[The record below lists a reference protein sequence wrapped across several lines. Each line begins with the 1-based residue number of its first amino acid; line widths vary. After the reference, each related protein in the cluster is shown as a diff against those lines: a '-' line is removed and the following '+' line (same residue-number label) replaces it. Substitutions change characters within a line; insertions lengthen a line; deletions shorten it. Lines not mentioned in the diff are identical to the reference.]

1 MFEWV
6 IWIGRFAVPIAAV
19 ALIVLVATG
28 VSAVG
33 AWLRLQ
39 YYERRNRRQY
49 AVESAAQARR
59 DTLRAE
65 CSRLWW
71 EGQK

>member
-28 VSAVG
+28 MSAVG

-39 YYERRNRRQY
+39 YYERRNRRQ
-49 AVESAAQARR
+49 ATAEDAAHARR
-59 DTLRAE
+59 DILRGE
-65 CSRLWW
+65 CAQIWW